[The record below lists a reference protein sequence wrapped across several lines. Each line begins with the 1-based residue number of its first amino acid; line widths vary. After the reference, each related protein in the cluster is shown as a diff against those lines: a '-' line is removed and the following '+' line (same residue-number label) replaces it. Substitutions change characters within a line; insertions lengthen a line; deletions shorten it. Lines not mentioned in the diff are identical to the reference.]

1 MRKDIAISE
10 LIGALLIVAMIAGA
24 VGIIT
29 VVLISQPHPVE
40 KAAGDFQ
47 LKIDPPQNDRTL
59 YITHIRGDN
68 FRVFSE
74 SEIDP
79 STPAENSN
87 FKILVDNIERSIY
100 REEQSFGEPYFYLQ
114 KGVSNSDYVDYFTS
128 GDTLVYKNFGEKE
141 PDSVAFIDKKQ
152 DGSEYTLWVY
162 GAQVAPGT
170 DADFYAIPRNPC
182 VGTLVHFYDASNNNP
197 TSWEWDFGDGT
208 KSTEKNPSHAYT
220 SYNPVDRYT
229 ITLKTNNGVSTVTKT
244 KNQYIQVKPLKAS
257 FVISPVKEGDI
268 DLTLQFTDTSQCF
281 DPAVTTCTPLTWNW
295 EFSYVNDA
303 GNKVIEGTST
313 DPNPQYT
320 FQKVEDYT
328 IRLTITD
335 GCGNTD
341 STEQTIKTNC
351 PICSANAAA
360 RPTEGYAELT
370 VEFAGSATG
379 GKNFGYSWIFGDGK
393 DSIQQN
399 PTNLY
404 QNWGEYT
411 AILTA
416 TNDCGNS
423 GKADPI
429 TINVMCPPVEALFST
444 TFDPENGDAPLTV
457 QFTDESHSDY
467 SGAAHGSG
475 LPITTWHWD
484 FGDGEDSIQQN
495 PSHVYQYREE
505 PYTVT
510 LTAGNECN
518 SGTFSRD
525 ISVNCPAVIPSFT
538 AEPMS
543 GDAPLT
549 VQFTDTSTP
558 TEGMPVNQWSWDFD
572 DGTRSGH
579 QNPSHQFAYR
589 EAPYIVTLTAGNG
602 CNSNSFSD
610 EITVL
615 CPAVDAS
622 FTFDPPTGQAPLT
635 VQFTDKSTPTSGV
648 PVYLWS
654 WDFGDD
660 TPSIEQ
666 NPSHEFAYRAEP
678 YTVTLTVSNGCNS
691 DTYSQS
697 VTVTCP
703 AVNPSFEMTLDPPD
717 GRAPLSVT
725 FTDTTDPMD
734 LLNYWEWDFGD
745 GSPHYINTNYS
756 ERNPPD
762 PHMYVRSGTYPVT
775 LTVRNSC
782 GEQGRI
788 THDVIVTCDEVVAKI
803 TAAPITGYAPLTVAF
818 DDNSTGGNITDH
830 LWDFGD
836 PGSSNNSATE
846 KTPIHTFSRVGT
858 YTVNLIATNDCGN
871 SDVDSATIN
880 VHCPPVIANYFAN
893 QTSGYAPLT
902 VLFTN
907 TSSGGNITSLLWDF
921 EDPGS
926 PDNSATINNP
936 VHTFTTAGT
945 YQVNLTVWNDCGNS
959 DSYVSDVTAI
969 CEPMYADFSWD
980 MPADTDPYKVQFH
993 SPLQNC
999 GNEDCEYDILDWE
1012 WNFEDGT
1019 ANVSGTRE
1027 PFHTFPDGYNPEGK
1041 FVTLTVKNHVDPV
1054 CNNEASIRK
1063 QITFNCPPL
1072 YASFTTNKS
1081 SGPPGSVIAFTDT
1094 STPQA
1099 DIMRWRWI
1107 FGDTSPPWE
1116 STDPLNHN
1124 PPPHKYSDPVPRI
1137 YTAVL
1142 QIFNSCGQSYSSS
1155 QIISVTSPASISGH
1169 LWEDNNVN
1177 GIEDSGEPP
1186 LQNWRVNLEKRDGT
1200 NWVFQ
1205 QSTLT
1210 NAAGNYLFNID
1221 VATAVFRV
1229 TLDYPT
1235 GQTWKTTYSYRS
1247 NAEKTSGLISIGVD
1261 RTITGVN
1268 FGNARWKT
1276 SSLIIPGYMARYNKA
1291 GNLIDSWYYSGLPDS
1306 AEYFEFTTS
1315 RDPTVRAIFMNPRNS
1330 NSGTFTIPSYS
1341 AWGNSSFTIYP
1352 REYNTYLKTTY
1363 NGESGAFYL
1372 RYWRYNG
1379 VDYFGI
1385 PFTVPDNTAIA
1396 ASQLILKYYW
1406 DPVIYFKFD
1415 KPLEGEIIPYTN
1427 SYRVEVHFQGPDED
1441 TSNCYLTTPVTS
1453 PQQLT
1458 YNSTIGEYARNI
1470 DTRTWEGQTVTFTA
1484 RMYLNSRPR
1493 RYEYT
1498 YVTATVGWEPIT
1510 TAITRVQS
1518 EATAPQIKGLTT
1530 VTGTVTGKWRDNSN
1544 VTLVVNDKDT
1554 YPMTLVSQSGTT
1566 STLRAQFDPEPYAGK
1581 TIPLK
1586 ILAYPQTGHG
1596 DMAESAIYSATVVSK
1611 LPLIANFTADP
1622 WTGPVPLWISF
1633 TDTSQGGP
1641 NWWSWNFNDGN
1652 TSNVQNPIKSYVTPG
1667 NYSVTLQVRNI
1678 TGVTRTVS
1686 KWVNLTGSWHKTEI
1700 NSDRYSYLKSGGEL
1714 WWIATVDDSSI
1725 TVNNTAYPVMSDDRV
1740 KLVLRSDINNT
1751 MNNRI
1756 ELGGGITTCNLSNV
1770 SLFLNGVLIDNGAIT
1785 AINMPDFQNF
1795 HTNLQ
1800 LVALKNSTKFAMIKW
1815 DADDW
1820 RTISKTRDLNVY
1832 DLMPDWNKTMTLYLS
1847 DGFTTFDGWASDYS
1861 PK

>member
-1 MRKDIAISE
+1 MTI
-10 LIGALLIVAMIAGA
+10 
-24 VGIIT
+24 
-29 VVLISQPHPVE
+29 PVN
-40 KAAGDFQ
+40 
-47 LKIDPPQNDRTL
+47 LTCP
-59 YITHIRGDN
+59 
-68 FRVFSE
+68 
-74 SEIDP
+74 EINASFT
-79 STPAENSN
+79 STP
-87 FKILVDNIERSIY
+87 
-100 REEQSFGEPYFYLQ
+100 
-114 KGVSNSDYVDYFTS
+114 
-128 GDTLVYKNFGEKE
+128 
-141 PDSVAFIDKKQ
+141 Q
-152 DGSEYTLWVY
+152 DGY
-162 GAQVAPGT
+162 APLT
-170 DADFYAIPRNPC
+170 VDFDDTTA
-182 VGTLVHFYDASNNNP
+182 ASCGHNIDRR
-197 TSWEWDFGDGT
+197 EWDFGDVNSSAGNPRT
-208 KSTEKNPSHAYT
+208 STT
-220 SYNPVDRYT
+220 
-229 ITLKTNNGVSTVTKT
+229 
-244 KNQYIQVKPLKAS
+244 
-257 FVISPVKEGDI
+257 
-268 DLTLQFTDTSQCF
+268 
-281 DPAVTTCTPLTWNW
+281 DPASHTFYDPGIYQVNLTTWN
-295 EFSYVNDA
+295 D
-303 GNKVIEGTST
+303 
-313 DPNPQYT
+313 
-320 FQKVEDYT
+320 
-328 IRLTITD
+328 
-335 GCGNTD
+335 CGNSD
-341 STEQTIKTNC
+341 NSTQLITVRCPPVTAEFTPSPNSGDAPLPVNFDDASRSNRTIIGRNWT
-351 PICSANAAA
+351 
-360 RPTEGYAELT
+360 
-370 VEFAGSATG
+370 
-379 GKNFGYSWIFGDGK
+379 FGDGNV
-393 DSIQQN
+393 SIGN
-399 PTNLY
+399 NILTHNLY
-404 QNWGEYT
+404 SNPGTYRVN
-411 AILTA
+411 LTA
-416 TNDCGNS
+416 TNDCGNNNTIS
-423 GKADPI
+423 RDVVVTCPSPIADFI
-429 TINVMCPPVEALFST
+429 TNPTPPEGRS
-444 TFDPENGDAPLTV
+444 PLTV
-457 QFTDESHSDY
+457 SFTDNS
-467 SGAAHGSG
+467 SGYN
-475 LPITTWHWD
+475 ITGYNW
-484 FGDGEDSIQQN
+484 
-495 PSHVYQYREE
+495 
-505 PYTVT
+505 
-510 LTAGNECN
+510 
-518 SGTFSRD
+518 TF
-525 ISVNCPAVIPSFT
+525 
-538 AEPMS
+538 
-543 GDAPLT
+543 
-549 VQFTDTSTP
+549 
-558 TEGMPVNQWSWDFD
+558 
-572 DGTRSGH
+572 
-579 QNPSHQFAYR
+579 
-589 EAPYIVTLTAGNG
+589 GNG
-602 CNSNSFSD
+602 NVSQWR
-610 EITVL
+610 
-615 CPAVDAS
+615 
-622 FTFDPPTGQAPLT
+622 DPPPQTYRT
-635 VQFTDKSTPTSGV
+635 VGLF
-648 PVYLWS
+648 
-654 WDFGDD
+654 
-660 TPSIEQ
+660 
-666 NPSHEFAYRAEP
+666 
-678 YTVTLTVSNGCNS
+678 
-691 DTYSQS
+691 
-697 VTVTCP
+697 P
-703 AVNPSFEMTLDPPD
+703 AN
-717 GRAPLSVT
+717 
-725 FTDTTDPMD
+725 
-734 LLNYWEWDFGD
+734 
-745 GSPHYINTNYS
+745 
-756 ERNPPD
+756 
-762 PHMYVRSGTYPVT
+762 
-775 LTVRNSC
+775 LTVRNWC
-782 GEQGRI
+782 GNENTI
-788 THDVIVTCDEVVAKI
+788 TKWVNVTCEEVHASYTANRISGLTFEFNDTSSGGTI
-803 TAAPITGYAPLTVAF
+803 TEWRWNFG
-818 DDNSTGGNITDH
+818 DGNITQ
-830 LWDFGD
+830 
-836 PGSSNNSATE
+836 GSTPVSYY
-846 KTPIHTFSRVGT
+846 KQPIHTF
-858 YTVNLIATNDCGN
+858 
-871 SDVDSATIN
+871 
-880 VHCPPVIANYFAN
+880 VHP
-893 QTSGYAPLT
+893 
-902 VLFTN
+902 
-907 TSSGGNITSLLWDF
+907 
-921 EDPGS
+921 
-926 PDNSATINNP
+926 
-936 VHTFTTAGT
+936 GT

-1012 WNFEDGT
+1012 WDFEDGT
-1019 ANVSGTRE
+1019 ANVTGTRE

-1094 STPQA
+1094 SRPQA

-1229 TLDYPT
+1229 TIDYPT

-1247 NAEKTSGLISIGVD
+1247 NAEKASGLLSIGAD

-1291 GNLIDSWYYSGLPDS
+1291 GNLIDNWYYSGLTDS
-1306 AEYFEFTTS
+1306 AEFFEFTTS
-1315 RDPTVRAIFMNPRNS
+1315 RDPTVRAIYMSPRNS

-1363 NGESGAFYL
+1363 GGESGAFYL

-1427 SYRVEVHFQGPDED
+1427 SYRVEVHFQGPHED
-1441 TSNCYLTTPVTS
+1441 TSNCYLTTPVST
-1453 PQQLT
+1453 QQRLT
-1458 YNSTIGEYARNI
+1458 YDSTIGEYARDI
-1470 DTRTWEGQTVTFTA
+1470 DVRSWEGTTRLFTA
-1484 RMYLNSRPR
+1484 RMKLTNGSNS
-1493 RYEYT
+1493 YAYT
-1498 YVTATVGWEPIT
+1498 YVTATIGWDPIT
-1510 TAITRVQS
+1510 TAITNVQS

-1530 VTGTVTGKWRDNSN
+1530 VTGTVTGKWRDNAN
-1544 VTLVVNDKDT
+1544 VTLIVNEKET

-1566 STLRAQFDPEPYAGK
+1566 STLRTQFDPEPYAGK
-1581 TIPLK
+1581 TISLK
-1586 ILAYPQTGHG
+1586 IRAYPQTGHG

-1725 TVNNTAYPVMSDDRV
+1725 TVNNTAYPVMNDDRV

-1770 SLFLNGVLIDNGAIT
+1770 SLFLNGAHIDNGAIT